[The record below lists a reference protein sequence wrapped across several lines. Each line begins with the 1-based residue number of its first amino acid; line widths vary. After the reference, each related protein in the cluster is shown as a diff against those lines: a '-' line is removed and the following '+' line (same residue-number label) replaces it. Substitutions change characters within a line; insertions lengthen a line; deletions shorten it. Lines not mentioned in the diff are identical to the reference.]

1 MPRDYGRNRRV
12 ADQIQ
17 RELAMYIQREMSDS
31 PLRFV
36 TVSAVDVSPD
46 LANAKVYVTN
56 LLDEVDQE
64 QVTSALNERAGHF
77 RHLLSQNLTLRSVPK
92 LNFVFDVSVQRGTRL
107 AALIDSLN
115 KKKDE

>member
-17 RELAMYIQREMSDS
+17 RELAKYIQREMSDS

-46 LANAKVYVTN
+46 LTNAKVYVTN
-56 LLDEVDQE
+56 LLDEVNKE

-77 RHLLSQNLTLRSVPK
+77 RHLLSKVLTLRSAPK
-92 LNFVFDVSVQRGTRL
+92 LSFVFDVSVQRGSRL
-107 AALIDSLN
+107 SALIDSLN
-115 KKKDE
+115 KDERK